1 MASAVPC
8 LLMCL
13 LVLAPHLGSSY
24 RTGSING
31 GKHVITRSTHE
42 SEKPSTCS
50 SNPSGDGGN
59 GLAVTHRLSPCSPS
73 AAGLGQSMP
82 SVGDAFS
89 RDAVRL
95 RGLLDE
101 SADSPGLTIPST
113 GTPLVDLPDASEYH
127 VVVGLG
133 TPAQNLT
140 VGFDTATIGA
150 TLLQCKPCAAGDP
163 CDKVFDP
170 SQSSSVYDIPCG
182 RRREG
187 CPFTGCSTPGCTFS
201 LTRNGSLVLNASMEK
216 DTLTVAPSIALHG
229 FRFLCMEMM
238 SEVPKDGSSGVL
250 DLSRNR
256 YSLASRVILSPD
268 TVAFSY
274 CLPRGAESQ
283 GFLSFGTTRPE
294 LAGRSVSYATLH
306 RRAPRRNLYFLRLI
320 GVNIGGL
327 DLPMPTE
334 PLASDALIEVQT
346 TFTYLKPRVYEDLRD
361 VFRFSMSSYKVAPSS
376 GELDTCYDLT
386 GLNAVTMPVITLSFE
401 GGASLEL
408 GIEQMMYFSNPHNIF
423 SVACLAFAPAPA
435 YYGSGVAVI
444 GSLAQAYTEVV
455 YDLRGGKV
463 GFVDNR
469 C

>member
-8 LLMCL
+8 LLLCL

-31 GKHVITRSTHE
+31 GKHVITR
-42 SEKPSTCS
+42 
-50 SNPSGDGGN
+50 DGN
-59 GLAVTHRLSPCSPS
+59 GLPVTHRLSPCSPS
-73 AAGLGQSMP
+73 AAGLSQSMP
-82 SVGDAFS
+82 SVGHASS
-89 RDAVRL
+89 RDALRL

-113 GTPLVDLPDASEYH
+113 GTPLVDLPDAPEYH

-133 TPAQNLT
+133 TPAQNIT

-163 CDKVFDP
+163 CDKVFNP
-170 SQSSSVYDIPCG
+170 SHSLSSTLYDIPCG
-182 RRREG
+182 RTWEG
-187 CPFTGCSTPGCTFS
+187 CPITRCTTPGCSFRVTH
-201 LTRNGSLVLNASMEK
+201 NGSLVFNATMEK
-216 DTLTVAPSIALHG
+216 DTLTVAPSVHVRG

-238 SEVPKDGSSGVL
+238 SEVPADGTSGVL

-256 YSLASRVILSPD
+256 YSLASRVSLSPD

-283 GFLSFGTTRPE
+283 GFLSFGTSRPE
-294 LAGRSVSYATLH
+294 LAGRRVSYATLH
-306 RRAPRRNLYFLRLI
+306 SRSPRRNLYFLRLI
-320 GVNIGGL
+320 GVSIGGV
-327 DLPMPTE
+327 DLPIAAE
-334 PLASDALIEVQT
+334 ALAGDALVEVQT
-346 TFTYLKPRVYEDLRD
+346 TFTYLKPKVYEDLRE
-361 VFRFSMSSYKVAPSS
+361 VFRLSMSSYKVAPSS
-376 GELDTCYDLT
+376 GELDTCYDFT
-386 GLNAVTMPVITLSFE
+386 GLNGVDVPTITLSFE

-408 GIEQMMYFSNPHNIF
+408 GFEQMMYFSDPHNIF

-435 YYGSGVAVI
+435 YGSGVSVI

-455 YDLRGGKV
+455 YDLREGKV

>member
-8 LLMCL
+8 LLLCL

-31 GKHVITRSTHE
+31 GKHVITRSSHE
-42 SEKPSTCS
+42 SKKPSTCS
-50 SNPSGDGGN
+50 SNPSGDGN
-59 GLAVTHRLSPCSPS
+59 GLPVTHRLSPCSPS
-73 AAGLGQSMP
+73 AAGLSQSMP
-82 SVGDAFS
+82 SVGHASS
-89 RDAVRL
+89 RDALRL

-113 GTPLVDLPDASEYH
+113 GTPLVDLPDAPEYH

-133 TPAQNLT
+133 TPAQNIT

-163 CDKVFDP
+163 CDKVFNP
-170 SQSSSVYDIPCG
+170 SHSLSSTLYDIPCG
-182 RRREG
+182 RTWEG
-187 CPFTGCSTPGCTFS
+187 CPITRCTTPGCSFRVTH
-201 LTRNGSLVLNASMEK
+201 NGSLVFNATMEK
-216 DTLTVAPSIALHG
+216 DTLTVAPSVHVRG

-238 SEVPKDGSSGVL
+238 SEVPAGGAL
-250 DLSRNR
+250 ALSRTR
-256 YSLASRVILSPD
+256 YSLASRVSLSPD

-283 GFLSFGTTRPE
+283 GFLSFGTSRPE
-294 LAGRSVSYATLH
+294 LAGRRVSYATLH
-306 RRAPRRNLYFLRLI
+306 SRSPRRNLYFLRL
-320 GVNIGGL
+320 
-327 DLPMPTE
+327 
-334 PLASDALIEVQT
+334 
-346 TFTYLKPRVYEDLRD
+346 
-361 VFRFSMSSYKVAPSS
+361 
-376 GELDTCYDLT
+376 
-386 GLNAVTMPVITLSFE
+386 
-401 GGASLEL
+401 L
-408 GIEQMMYFSNPHNIF
+408 GMMYFSDPHNIF

-435 YYGSGVAVI
+435 YGSGVSVI

-455 YDLRGGKV
+455 YDLREGKV

>member
-1 MASAVPC
+1 MASSIHC
-8 LLMCL
+8 LLLCL
-13 LVLAPHLGSSY
+13 LLLAPYLGSSY

-31 GKHVITRSTHE
+31 GMHVITRDS
-42 SEKPSTCS
+42 
-50 SNPSGDGGN
+50 GN

-73 AAGLGQSMP
+73 ASGLGQSMP

-170 SQSSSVYDIPCG
+170 SQSSSIYDIPCG
-182 RRREG
+182 RRWEG
-187 CPFTGCSTPGCTFS
+187 CPFSRCSTPGCTFS
-201 LTRNGSLVLNASMEK
+201 LTRNGAVVLNGSMEK
-216 DTLTVAPSIALHG
+216 DTLTVAPSVHVPG
-229 FRFLCMEMM
+229 FRYLCMEMM
-238 SEVPKDGSSGVL
+238 SEVPTDGSSGVL
-250 DLSRNR
+250 DLSRDR
-256 YSLASRVILSPD
+256 YSLASQVVLSPD

-306 RRAPRRNLYFLRLI
+306 RRAPRRNLYFLRLT
-320 GVNIGGL
+320 GVSIDGL
-327 DLPMPTE
+327 DLPIPAE
-334 PLASDALIEVQT
+334 ALASDALVEVQT
-346 TFTYLKPRVYEDLRD
+346 TFTYLKPKVYEYLRD
-361 VFRFSMSSYKVAPSS
+361 LFRYAMSNYKVAPAS
-376 GELDTCYDLT
+376 GELDTCYDFT
-386 GLNAVTMPVITLSFE
+386 DMDAIGVPTITLSFE

-408 GIEQMMYFSNPHNIF
+408 GLEQMMYFSDPHNIF
-423 SVACLAFAPAPA
+423 SVACLAFAPVPV
-435 YYGSGVAVI
+435 YEPDVAVI

-463 GFVDNR
+463 GFVSER

>member
-1 MASAVPC
+1 MASAIPC
-8 LLMCL
+8 LLLCL
-13 LVLAPHLGSSY
+13 LILAPHLGSSY

-31 GKHVITRSTHE
+31 GKHVITRASHE
-42 SEKPSTCS
+42 SKKPSTCS
-50 SNPSGDGGN
+50 SNPSGDGN

-82 SVGDAFS
+82 SVGDASS
-89 RDAVRL
+89 RDALRL
-95 RGLLDE
+95 RGLLDD
-101 SADSPGLTIPST
+101 SADSRGLTIPST
-113 GTPLVDLPDASEYH
+113 GTPLVDLPDAPEYH

-170 SQSSSVYDIPCG
+170 SQSSSLYDIPCG
-182 RRREG
+182 RTWEG
-187 CPFTGCSTPGCTFS
+187 CPITRCSTPGCTFRV
-201 LTRNGSLVLNASMEK
+201 THNGSLVLNASMEK
-216 DTLTVAPSIALHG
+216 DTLTLAPSVHLRG

-238 SEVPKDGSSGVL
+238 SEVPTDGTSGVL
-250 DLSRNR
+250 DLSRNH
-256 YSLASRVILSPD
+256 YSLASRVLLSPD

-283 GFLSFGTTRPE
+283 GFLSFGTIRPE

-306 RRAPRRNLYFLRLI
+306 SRAPRRNLYFLRLT
-320 GVNIGGL
+320 GVSIDGL
-327 DLPMPTE
+327 DLPISAQA
-334 PLASDALIEVQT
+334 LASDALVEVQT
-346 TFTYLKPRVYEDLRD
+346 TFTYLKPRVYEYLRD
-361 VFRFSMSSYKVAPSS
+361 LFRYAMSNYKVAPAS
-376 GELDTCYDLT
+376 GELDTCYDFT
-386 GLNAVTMPVITLSFE
+386 DMDAIGVPSITLSFE

-408 GIEQMMYFSNPHNIF
+408 GLEQMMYFSNPHNIF

-435 YYGSGVAVI
+435 YGSGASVI

>member
-1 MASAVPC
+1 MASAIPC
-8 LLMCL
+8 LLLCL
-13 LVLAPHLGSSY
+13 LILAPHLGSSY

-31 GKHVITRSTHE
+31 GKHVITR
-42 SEKPSTCS
+42 
-50 SNPSGDGGN
+50 DGN

-82 SVGDAFS
+82 SVGDASS
-89 RDAVRL
+89 RDALRL
-95 RGLLDE
+95 RGLLDD
-101 SADSPGLTIPST
+101 SADSRGLTIPST
-113 GTPLVDLPDASEYH
+113 GTPLVDLPDAPEYH

-170 SQSSSVYDIPCG
+170 SQSSSLYDIPCG
-182 RRREG
+182 RTWEG
-187 CPFTGCSTPGCTFS
+187 CPITRCSTPGCTFRV
-201 LTRNGSLVLNASMEK
+201 THNGSLVLNASMEK
-216 DTLTVAPSIALHG
+216 DTLTLAPSVHLRG

-238 SEVPKDGSSGVL
+238 SEVPTDGTSGVL
-250 DLSRNR
+250 DPSRNHH
-256 YSLASRVILSPD
+256 SLA
-268 TVAFSY
+268 
-274 CLPRGAESQ
+274 PRHGGAESQ
-283 GFLSFGTTRPE
+283 GFLSFGTIRPE

-306 RRAPRRNLYFLRLI
+306 SRAPRRNLYFLRLT
-320 GVNIGGL
+320 GVSIDGL
-327 DLPMPTE
+327 DLPISAQA
-334 PLASDALIEVQT
+334 LASDALVEVQT
-346 TFTYLKPRVYEDLRD
+346 TFTYLKPRVYEYLRD
-361 VFRFSMSSYKVAPSS
+361 LFRYAMSNYKVAPAS
-376 GELDTCYDLT
+376 GELDTCYDFT
-386 GLNAVTMPVITLSFE
+386 DMDAIGVPSITLSFE

-408 GIEQMMYFSNPHNIF
+408 GLEQMMYFSNPHNIF
-423 SVACLAFAPAPA
+423 SVACLAFAAAPA
-435 YYGSGVAVI
+435 YGSGASVI